1 MPAGGDDMEKN
12 VLADAAGPCAPL
24 YPDTR
29 LYIGSQWSG
38 GRKGRTAPV
47 HDPATN
53 GVIGHVAL
61 ADPLDLAEAV
71 AAGKQGF
78 DRWRSV
84 PAAERALV
92 LRRAAA
98 LLRDRAGVIAPLI
111 TREQGKPL
119 GEASGEVLFSAEVI
133 EWFAD
138 EGRRAYGRVIP
149 ARGEDVSALALV
161 EPLGLIA
168 GLTPWNYPVGQ
179 AVRKIA
185 IALAAGCAI
194 IVKVAEETPAA
205 AAEMVRAFIDAGLP
219 EGALQLVF
227 GEPAQ
232 VSEYLI
238 SHPDVRGVSFTG
250 STAVGKQLTALAGGH
265 LKRCVMELGG
275 HAPAIVFADA
285 DLEQATASLAAD
297 KFHNAGQACIS
308 PTRLL
313 VEGRAYE
320 AFVDLFAREA
330 RAVRVGNGLDDTTTM
345 GPLAN
350 PRRVHALSALVL
362 DAVSRGA
369 KLVVGNLERRQPGN
383 FMDPVVLTDVPTDAR
398 IMNEEPFGPVAII
411 NRFDDAREAIAEA
424 NRLPYALAAYGWSR
438 DIVHIEAMKREV
450 RSGMLSINHNGLG
463 YPEVPFGG
471 LLDSGFGDEGG
482 IEALREMTF
491 SRFVSVRSP
500 RS

>member
-1 MPAGGDDMEKN
+1 MKTK
-12 VLADAAGPCAPL
+12 VLADVASPCAL
-24 YPDTR
+24 QRYPNTR
-29 LYIGSQWSG
+29 LYIGSHWRDGSE
-38 GRKGRTAPV
+38 RRTNLV
-47 HDPATN
+47 RDPATG
-53 GVIGHVAL
+53 GVIGEVAL
-61 ADPLDLAEAV
+61 ADPSDLAEAV
-71 AAGKQGF
+71 EAGKRGF
-78 DRWRSV
+78 VRWRSI
-84 PAAERALV
+84 PAVERASAL
-92 LRRAAA
+92 RAAA
-98 LLRDRAGVIAPLI
+98 ALMRDRVDTIAPLI

-119 GEASGEVLFSAEVI
+119 SEARGEILFSAEVI

-149 ARGEDVSALALV
+149 ARGNDVSAIALT

-185 IALAAGCAI
+185 IALAAGCSI
-194 IVKVAEETPAA
+194 IVKVAEETPAS
-205 AAEMVRAFIDAGLP
+205 AAEMVRAFNDAGLP

-227 GEPAQ
+227 GEPAM
-232 VSEYLI
+232 VSEYLL

-250 STAVGKQLTALAGGH
+250 STTVGKHLTALAGRH

-285 DLEQATASLAAD
+285 DLDQAAASLAAD

-313 VEGRAYE
+313 VENSAH
-320 AFVDLFAREA
+320 ATFLDLFAEKA
-330 RAVRVGNGLDDTTTM
+330 RAVRVGNGLHEAITM

-350 PRRVHALSALVL
+350 ARRLSTLRALVL

-369 KLVVGNLERRQPGN
+369 RLVVGDPERTQPGY
-383 FMDPVVLTDVPTDAR
+383 FLDPVVLADVPTDAQ
-398 IMNEEPFGPVAII
+398 IMNEEPFGPVAIV
-411 NRFDDAREAIAEA
+411 NRFSGAQEAIAEA

-438 DIVHIEAMKREV
+438 DIRHIETMKREV

-482 IEALREMTF
+482 TEALREMTF

-500 RS
+500 WS

>member
-1 MPAGGDDMEKN
+1 MEKD
-12 VLADAAGPCAPL
+12 VVADIANPDVPR
-24 YPDTR
+24 YSDTR
-29 LYIGSQWSG
+29 LFIGSQWRDG
-38 GRKGRTAPV
+38 GAGQTVPV
-47 HDPATN
+47 HDPATG
-53 GVIGHVAL
+53 GVIGRVAMATL
-61 ADPLDLAEAV
+61 SDLAEAV
-71 AAGKQGF
+71 ACGKRGF
-78 DRWRSV
+78 VRWKSV
-84 PAAERALV
+84 SAVERALA
-92 LRRAAA
+92 LRQAAT
-98 LLRDRAGVIAPLI
+98 LLRDRVDKIAPLI

-119 GEASGEVLFSAEVI
+119 GEARGEVLFSAEVI

-149 ARGEDVSALALV
+149 ARGENVSALALV

-185 IALAAGCAI
+185 IALAAGCSI
-194 IVKVAEETPAA
+194 IVKVAEETPAS
-205 AAEMVRAFIDAGLP
+205 AAEMVRAFHDAGLP

-227 GEPAQ
+227 GDPAM

-250 STAVGKQLTALAGGH
+250 STVVGRQLTALAGSH

-285 DLEQATASLAAD
+285 DLELAAASLAAD

-313 VEGRAYE
+313 VESSAHG
-320 AFVDLFAREA
+320 AFLDMFAHKA
-330 RAVRVGNGLDDTTTM
+330 RAVRIGDGLHETTTM

-350 PRRVHALSALVL
+350 VRRVSAVKDLVL

-369 KLVVGNLERRQPGN
+369 TLVVGDIAHAQPGY
-383 FMDPVVLTDVPTDAR
+383 FLEPVVLADVPTDAR
-398 IMNEEPFGPVAII
+398 IMNEEPFGPVAIV
-411 NRFDDAREAIAEA
+411 NRFDRAQAAIEEA

-438 DIVHIEAMKREV
+438 DIGHIEIMKREV

-482 IEALREMTF
+482 TEALREMTF
-491 SRFVSVRSP
+491 SRFVSIRSS